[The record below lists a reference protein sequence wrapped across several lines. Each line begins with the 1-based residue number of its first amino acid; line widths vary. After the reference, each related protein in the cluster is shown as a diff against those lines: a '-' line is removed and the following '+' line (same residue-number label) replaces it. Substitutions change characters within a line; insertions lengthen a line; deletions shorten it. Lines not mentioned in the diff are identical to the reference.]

1 MFSSNVI
8 LFDNILVQYVRL
20 RNRSLR
26 RHFLRVVDYSRKGW
40 HGNINSTLKEPNK
53 RPLNNGVTMF
63 SPSFS
68 LTLPM
73 NSSSGLLLLCL
84 RLKTTHTTDLRYY
97 LIQWK
102 LYYNLNAR
110 VNLPP
115 STLMFPCYYKHYG
128 LKLKL
133 KSSVRELC

>member
-1 MFSSNVI
+1 MGCVTTLSSGFKTSKTNIIKKRAFFKRCNPNVVSII

-84 RLKTTHTTDLRYY
+84 RWKNHT
-97 LIQWK
+97 
-102 LYYNLNAR
+102 YNR
-110 VNLPP
+110 P
-115 STLMFPCYYKHYG
+115 SILFNTMETL
-128 LKLKL
+128 LQL
-133 KSSVRELC
+133 KS